1 MMLPDWFL
9 PAFVVF
15 FLLAIAGGYMGAVAG
30 QWQFRSILYSLQ
42 SELEVLEASL
52 TSEIKRRAALSKVPR
67 EKDDELLEKL
77 AGGAST
83 VPVRQPMWWEK
94 YANPNTKDM

>member
-15 FLLAIAGGYMGAVAG
+15 FLLAVAGAYFGAVAG
-30 QWQFRSILYSLQ
+30 QWAFRSMLYSLQ
-42 SELEVLEASL
+42 NEVEVLEATL

-67 EKDDELLEKL
+67 EKDEELLEKL
-77 AGGAST
+77 AGGGSG

-94 YANPNTKDM
+94 FANPNTKDL

>member
-15 FLLAIAGGYMGAVAG
+15 FLLAVAGAYFGAVAG
-30 QWQFRSILYSLQ
+30 QWAFRSMLYSLQ
-42 SELEVLEASL
+42 NEVEVLEATL

-77 AGGAST
+77 SGGGSA
-83 VPVRQPMWWEK
+83 VPARQPMWWEQFVGQPK
-94 YANPNTKDM
+94 KES